1 MQMPLPGNVISAPAG
16 LHGIDANTVLTATS
30 CAAIKAAGF
39 SFCIRYVSRGA
50 TLPAGDLSIQ
60 EATIILNAG
69 LALMP
74 VQHVAQAGWS
84 PSQALGTT
92 NGQNAATHARDIGF
106 PPGINVWL
114 DLEGVKSSA
123 THKSVIDHCNAWFA
137 QVKDAGFVPGI
148 YIGARAILT
157 GEEMFWR
164 LQTKHYWKS
173 GSTVPQIPQRGYQ
186 MIQKIIPNDMVG
198 GVGIDRNLTQT
209 DAFGDAVQW
218 LAT

>member
-1 MQMPLPGNVISAPAG
+1 MPLPGNVVAAAPG
-16 LHGIDANTVLTATS
+16 LHGIDANTVLNATS

-39 SFCIRYVSRGA
+39 SFAIRYVSRGA
-50 TLPAGDLSIQ
+50 TLPAGDLSTQ
-60 EATIILNAG
+60 EANVILNAG
-69 LALMP
+69 LGLMP

-84 PSQALGTT
+84 PSQDLGTT
-92 NGQNAATHARDIGF
+92 NGRNAAAHARDIGF

-137 QVKDAGFVPGI
+137 EVNDAGFVPGI
-148 YIGARAILT
+148 YIGASAILT

-173 GSTVPQIPQRGYQ
+173 GSNVPNIPQRGYQ
-186 MIQKIIPNDMVG
+186 MIQKIIANDKVG
-198 GVGIDRNLTQT
+198 GVSIDRNLTQT
-209 DAFGDAVQW
+209 DAFGDTVQL

>member
-1 MQMPLPGNVISAPAG
+1 MALSGNVVAAPAG
-16 LHGIDANTVLTATS
+16 LHGIDADTVLTATS

-50 TLPAGDLSIQ
+50 TLPTGDLSSQ

-69 LALMP
+69 LGLMP
-74 VQHVAQAGWS
+74 VQHVAQVGWS

-92 NGQNAATHARDIGF
+92 NGQNAATHAHNIGF

-114 DLEGVKSSA
+114 DLEGVKTSA

-137 QVKDAGFVPGI
+137 EVRNAGFVPGI
-148 YIGARAILT
+148 YVGARAILT
-157 GEEMFWR
+157 GDELFWR
-164 LQTKHYWKS
+164 LQTTHYWKS
-173 GSTVPQIPQRGYQ
+173 GSNVPNIPQRGYQ
-186 MIQKIIPNDMVG
+186 MIQKIIANDTVG
-198 GVGIDRNLTQT
+198 GVEIDRNLTQT
-209 DAFGDAVQW
+209 DGFGGAVQW